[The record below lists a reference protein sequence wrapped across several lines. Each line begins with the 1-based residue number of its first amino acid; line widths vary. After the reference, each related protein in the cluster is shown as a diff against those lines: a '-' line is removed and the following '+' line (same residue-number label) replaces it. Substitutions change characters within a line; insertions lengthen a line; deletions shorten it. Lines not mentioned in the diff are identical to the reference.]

1 MLGVLW
7 AHRTISCKLT
17 RVTPYALA
25 YDMEVL
31 LLIKIDMP
39 TTKSTISV
47 TEDNYENMEMHLD
60 WADKASELAFI
71 QLSSYPTE
79 SNCLV

>member
-1 MLGVLW
+1 
-7 AHRTISCKLT
+7 
-17 RVTPYALA
+17 
-25 YDMEVL
+25 MEVVM
-31 LLIKIDMP
+31 LIKIDMP
-39 TTKSTISV
+39 RTKSTISV
-47 TEDNYENMEMHLD
+47 TKDNYENMEMHLD